1 MLVWHYLLHVVS
13 NSVCV
18 CWNRHTQVNWLLT
31 LITLYLL
38 QGHARTFMW
47 TTLVWACMWVNI
59 CETAP
64 HNIWANCSLFYS
76 EASHRSSRSSISLS
90 GCAAPRLR
98 SGRWGQPCPPL
109 YWSVGGSSSAPP
121 PWTKWRAS
129 GCLSAQP
136 PPHRHAPPGYWP
148 TEGRRRMRIH
158 KDG

>member
-1 MLVWHYLLHVVS
+1 MEMLPTDTHRHHGKLTPHSYHPVS
-13 NSVCV
+13 
-18 CWNRHTQVNWLLT
+18 
-31 LITLYLL
+31 IT
-38 QGHARTFMW
+38 RTHQMQ

-136 PPHRHAPPGYWP
+136 PPHRRAPPEYWP
-148 TEGRRRMRIH
+148 TEGRRRMRMH
-158 KDG
+158 KDRRGNEVSAS